1 MKLSTK
7 YGLVRCGED
16 QAGATVIEYT
26 APTITSAF
34 KLDSTAI
41 NSRVGAKA
49 QRHHNGNDG
58 VQQNHIEADNENRQL
73 AVFDA
78 ISKEYKDSE
87 VNLKTRYLKLPQCD
101 GNSQQFVSQGKDWQG
116 ANWSSQSD
124 GKDSFGMKANVM
136 PLLIAETIDNV
147 DCETVRWWIQWEIP
161 VITLTGKGKKTGWT
175 PQKVVEDF
183 GDELRALY
191 QNRNGN

>member
-16 QAGATVIEYT
+16 QAGATMIEYT

-34 KLDSTAI
+34 KLDCTAI
-41 NSRVGAKA
+41 NDRVGTKA
-49 QRHHNGNDG
+49 QIHHDGNNG
-58 VQQNHIEADNENRQL
+58 VQLNHIEADNEHCRL

-78 ISKEYKDSE
+78 ISKEYKDGE

-101 GNSQQFVSQGKDWQG
+101 GNSHQFVSQGKDWQG
-116 ANWSSQSD
+116 ENWSSQVDS
-124 GKDSFGMKANVM
+124 KDSFGMKANIM
-136 PLLIAETIDNV
+136 PHLVAEMIDSV

-161 VITLTGKGKKTGWT
+161 VITLTVKGKKTGWT

-183 GDELRALY
+183 GDELRAMY
-191 QNRNGN
+191 KNRNGN